1 MRTKLKL
8 MSGVA
13 IPAGTFLA
21 DEGNTSR
28 GLPGTIVQLVLSGQ
42 PRP

>member
-8 MSGVA
+8 VGGIATPS
-13 IPAGTFLA
+13 GTFLA
-21 DEGNTSR
+21 EGNTSR